1 LGDVIPTW
9 HRYPDLKPLA
19 YLLRALSTRKLR
31 SFREVKD
38 MVLRRWEP
46 FRELRQMQ
54 ENMDRMWRSF
64 SPGGG
69 EAGDVENWDIPL
81 DVVQQGD
88 NIIVRASVPG
98 VNPEDID
105 VSIENDVLTIK
116 GQTREE
122 REHQEGNYLMR
133 ERRAGSFYRALR
145 LPDTLDSDHAQCH
158 YENGVVSIT
167 FPRLESKQA
176 RRLHITSGQG
186 SQGQIVEGQSSPE
199 QSS

>member
-1 LGDVIPTW
+1 
-9 HRYPDLKPLA
+9 
-19 YLLRALSTRKLR
+19 
-31 SFREVKD
+31 

-69 EAGDVENWDIPL
+69 ETGDEENWAIPL

-88 NIIVRASVPG
+88 NIIVKASVPG

-105 VSIENDVLTIK
+105 VSIENDVLIIK
-116 GQTREE
+116 GQTKEE
-122 REHQEGNYLMR
+122 REQQEGNYLMR
-133 ERRAGSFYRALR
+133 ERRSGSFYRALR
-145 LPDTLDSDHAQCH
+145 LPDTLDSDQAQSH
-158 YENGVVSIT
+158 YENGILSIT
-167 FPRLESKQA
+167 FPRLEAKRA

-186 SQGQIVEGQSSPE
+186 SQGQIIEGQSSPE
-199 QSS
+199 QSSSGS

>member
-1 LGDVIPTW
+1 
-9 HRYPDLKPLA
+9 
-19 YLLRALSTRKLR
+19 
-31 SFREVKD
+31 

-54 ENMDRMWRSF
+54 ENMNQLWRSF

-69 EAGDVENWDIPL
+69 EAGDVETWAIPL

-88 NIIVRASVPG
+88 NIIVKASVPG

-105 VSIENDVLTIK
+105 VSIENDVLIIR
-116 GQTREE
+116 GQTKEE

-133 ERRAGSFYRALR
+133 ERRSGSFYRALR
-145 LPDTLDSDHAQCH
+145 LPDTLDSDQAQPH
-158 YENGVVSIT
+158 YEHGVLSIT
-167 FPRLESKQA
+167 FPRLESKRA
-176 RRLHITSGQG
+176 RRLQITSGQG

-199 QSS
+199 QTSSGG

>member
-1 LGDVIPTW
+1 MNQKIEV
-9 HRYPDLKPLA
+9 
-19 YLLRALSTRKLR
+19 
-31 SFREVKD
+31 FREVKD

-69 EAGDVENWDIPL
+69 EGGDVENWAIPL

-145 LPDTLDSDHAQCH
+145 LPDTLDSDQAQCH
-158 YENGVVSIT
+158 YEDGVLSIT
-167 FPRLESKQA
+167 FPRLESKRA
-176 RRLHITSGQG
+176 RRLQISSGQG
-186 SQGQIVEGQSSPE
+186 SQGQIVEGQSSPG
-199 QSS
+199 QATSGS